1 MIIFTVKIGSFMN
14 LLIDSNIKCFNLT
27 YNLFLI
33 EKKYII

>member
-1 MIIFTVKIGSFMN
+1 MIHTVKIWYIMN
-14 LLIDSNIKCFNLT
+14 LLTNSYIKCFNLS